1 MNRTQKR
8 IIGWALV
15 AIGTMMVVGVVA
27 NSHQHF
33 TALVPRWSDD
43 LISRYNLRQERMK
56 VTRAKFDL
64 GGLLVN
70 PLFYIGVV
78 LAVGGVV
85 VLKGDTK
92 GDKSTG

>member
-27 NSHQHF
+27 NSHHHY

-64 GGLLVN
+64 EGLLVN
-70 PLFYIGVV
+70 PLFYLGAA
-78 LAVGGVV
+78 LGVGGVV
-85 VLKGDTK
+85 VLKGDSK
-92 GDKSTG
+92 DKKPLG